1 MIDQYTTGSHMTV
14 KGNLYRKDLKIIHGE
29 VIDNWWRQKGHRLAT
44 GDIDD
49 IIAARPQILVIGT
62 GYAGNMRV
70 PDTVRQALKNLQIDV
85 IAQTTADATA
95 TFNRLFGEGKD
106 VAGAF
111 HLTC

>member
-1 MIDQYTTGSHMTV
+1 MINEYTTGGHMTV
-14 KGNLYRKDLKIIHGE
+14 KGTRYRRDLKIIRGE
-29 VIDNWWRQKGHRLAT
+29 VIGNWWRQKGHHLAV

-49 IIAARPQILVIGT
+49 ILAARPQILVIGT

-70 PDTVRQALKNLQIDV
+70 PESVRQTLQELQIKV

-95 TFNRLFGEGKD
+95 TFNRLSAEGKD

>member
-14 KGNLYRKDLKIIHGE
+14 HGTKYRQDLKIIRGQ
-29 VIDNWWRQKGHRLAT
+29 VIGNWWRQRGHRLAV
-44 GDIDD
+44 GDIED
-49 IIAARPQILVIGT
+49 ILAARPRVLVIGT

-70 PDTVRQALKNLQIDV
+70 PESVRQTLQNHQIKI
-85 IAQTTADATA
+85 IAQTTAEATA
-95 TFNRLFGEGKD
+95 TFNRLSAEGKD

>member
-14 KGNLYRKDLKIIHGE
+14 KGTKYRQDLKIIRGE
-29 VIDNWWRQKGHRLAT
+29 VIGNWWRQQGHHLVVR
-44 GDIDD
+44 DIDD
-49 IIAARPQILVIGT
+49 ILTARPQILVIGT

-70 PDTVRQALKNLQIDV
+70 SESVRQILQNLQIKV
-85 IAQTTADATA
+85 IAQTTAEATA
-95 TFNRLFGEGKD
+95 TFNRLCAEGKD